1 MEPNS
6 SVRLSHERTGVR
18 YEQAEAYVAVVE
30 HGGFAAAARALGRDP
45 SVVSRRIDAL
55 ERRLGVRLLARTTR
69 KVGVTEAGAAYYRR
83 VQALMGEF
91 DAADVEASEGA
102 SAPRGVLRLSLPA
115 AFARRC
121 IAPWLPDFVAG
132 HPGLR
137 LELAHGNHFVDL
149 VAEGF
154 DAAVRIGELAD
165 SSLVA
170 RRLGSAEV
178 VLCAA
183 PAYVARRGMPGHPR
197 ELAGH
202 ECLTFP
208 KPRFWPEWRLTDG
221 RVQVSQAIAGPIVS
235 DDDEGLLVACLGG
248 AGIMPAP
255 AWMVAGELR
264 SGALLRVLP
273 RWRFDFDAAVHVVLP
288 PGRLVPAKT
297 RVFVD
302 RLARE
307 LGDGSV
313 GAAALAPDV
322 AGPRRSA
329 GAGRDVAGR
338 GR

>member
-45 SVVSRRIDAL
+45 SVVSRRVDAL
-55 ERRLGVRLLARTTR
+55 ERRLGVRLLARSTR
-69 KVGVTEAGAAYYRR
+69 KVSVTEAGAAYYRR
-83 VQALMGEF
+83 LQALMGEF
-91 DAADVEASEGA
+91 DAADTEASEGA

-121 IAPWLPDFVAG
+121 IAPWLPDFVAA
-132 HPGLR
+132 HPELR
-137 LELAHGNHFVDL
+137 LELAHGNHYVDL
-149 VAEGF
+149 IAEGF

-178 VLCAA
+178 VLCAS
-183 PAYVARRGMPGHPR
+183 PAYLARRGVPR
-197 ELAGH
+197 RPPELARH
-202 ECLTFP
+202 DCLTFP
-208 KPRFWPEWRLTDG
+208 KPRFTPEWRLTDG
-221 RVQVSQAIAGPIVS
+221 RVQASQAIAGSIVS

-255 AWMVAGELR
+255 AWLVAAELR
-264 SGALLRVLP
+264 SGALVRVLP

-302 RLARE
+302 RLAGE
-307 LGDGSV
+307 LAGGFGDAAAATT
-313 GAAALAPDV
+313 GAAQ
-322 AGPRRSA
+322 PRRSA
-329 GAGRDVAGR
+329 SADRDAVG
-338 GR
+338 